1 MLNVFYNPDYF
12 KRIQKKIILTRKIKY
27 SIFLDLLISLFYR
40 FNLPYP
46 KNLIFSGPQMRMNH
60 LIRTFKNE
68 KLVSFNKLRYDHT
81 YIVQFDSF
89 GEEVLKKIISNKNP
103 LTKVLVGPL
112 FDIDMDKRLNEY
124 IKKYNFIK
132 KIVASNASLNY
143 QESLFGDEFLNDT
156 FVIPAGIKAENDL
169 NTQKFIKKEIDCLVY
184 FKKRSDS
191 ELHML
196 EEILEKNKLTYK
208 VLKYGHY
215 KNSTLEKL
223 AKNCSFGII
232 LDKTE
237 SQGFAIQNLMSLNLP
252 LLVWDY
258 NINIYE
264 NIMLEGTTV
273 PFWDSNCGIKFKNKA
288 ELISVLPKFLEN
300 IHNFSP
306 ANFIKENL
314 TYEIFRQNLN
324 KCLND
329 TSNWP
334 T

>member
-12 KRIQKKIILTRKIKY
+12 IRSQKRILLTRQIQF
-27 SIFLDLLISLFYR
+27 SIFLNLLISIFYK

-60 LIRTFKNE
+60 LIRTFKSE
-68 KLVSFNKLRYDHT
+68 KLVSFNKMKYNHT

-89 GEEVLKKIISNKNP
+89 GEEVLKKIILKQNP

-112 FDIDMDKRLNEY
+112 FDIDMDIRLNEY
-124 IKKYNFIK
+124 IKNYNFIK
-132 KIVASNASLNY
+132 KIVASNASLRY
-143 QESLFGDEFLNDT
+143 QETLFGDVFLRDT
-156 FVIPAGIKAENDL
+156 FVIPAGIAAERDL
-169 NTQKFIKKEIDCLVY
+169 KTVKFNNKEIDCLIY
-184 FKKRSDS
+184 FKKRSNL
-191 ELHML
+191 ELNL
-196 EEILEKNKLTYK
+196 LIKVLKNNNLTYK

-215 KNSTLEKL
+215 KNTTLEKL
-223 AKNCSFGII
+223 AKKCSFGII

-258 NINIYE
+258 NINMYE
-264 NIMLEGTTV
+264 NIKLVGTTV
-273 PFWDSNCGIKFKNKA
+273 PFWDSNCGIKFKNID

-314 TYEIFRQNLN
+314 TYEIFRQNLLN
-324 KCLND
+324 YLND
-329 TSNWP
+329 ESNWS

>member
-1 MLNVFYNPDYF
+1 MLNVFYNPNYF
-12 KRIQKKIILTRKIKY
+12 KSAQKKIILTRHIKY
-27 SIFLDLLISLFYR
+27 SIIFDLLINLFYKL
-40 FNLPYP
+40 NLPYP

-60 LIRTFKNE
+60 LIRTFRNE
-68 KLVSFNKLRYDHT
+68 KFISFNKLKYDHT
-81 YIVQFDSF
+81 YIVQFDIF
-89 GEEVLKKIISNKNP
+89 GEEVLNTIILNKNP

-112 FDIDMDKRLNEY
+112 FDIDMDKKLNEY

-143 QESLFGDEFLNDT
+143 QETLFGDEFLNDT
-156 FVIPAGIKAENDL
+156 FVIPAGIKAEKDL
-169 NTQKFIKKEIDCLVY
+169 NTQKFTKKEIDCLVY
-184 FKKRSDS
+184 FKKRSES
-191 ELHML
+191 ELNML
-196 EEILEKNKLTYK
+196 KELLENNKLSYK
-208 VLKYGHY
+208 VVKYGDY

-223 AKNCSFGII
+223 AKKCSFGII

-264 NIMLEGTTV
+264 NFKLKGTTV
-273 PFWDSNCGIKFKNKA
+273 PFWDSNCGIKFKNNE
-288 ELISVLPKFLEN
+288 ELINVLPKFLEN
-300 IHNFSP
+300 IHNYSP
-306 ANFIKENL
+306 SIFIKENL

-329 TSNWP
+329 ISNWS